1 MTGWRDFDR
10 FMAVTYRVI
19 LIVMIAALL
28 IAGIASFAGGE
39 HKPLLQTIL
48 IQVYLSVIPAALLA
62 FALNALRRKALL
74 PGLTALS
81 LVVIWGAFR
90 LIG

>member
-28 IAGIASFAGGE
+28 IAGIVSFAGGD

-48 IQVYLSVIPAALLA
+48 IQVYLLAIPAALLA

>member
-1 MTGWRDFDR
+1 MTGWHDFDR

-19 LIVMIAALL
+19 LIVMIVALAA
-28 IAGIASFAGGE
+28 AGTVALVGGE
-39 HKPLLQTIL
+39 NKTLLQSIL
-48 IQVYLSVIPAALLA
+48 IQVYLLAIPSALLA
-62 FALNALRRKALL
+62 YALNALRHKALL

-90 LIG
+90 VIG